1 MAVQNCPGQ
10 DRRFWRNED
19 IFEAPCPHCG
29 EGIEFWKDDP
39 RRTCGHC
46 GKEAPNPKI
55 NLGCAQWCK
64 FAKDCLGIVVTPVS
78 NVSLRDALIHEM
90 KQVFGDDERR
100 IAHAMKV
107 LDYAQRLLV
116 EEGGD
121 PLVVTAA
128 AILHDIGILEAERKH
143 NSAAGAY
150 QEMEGPPIAR
160 EILQRLGV
168 QGERTDRICEIIAN
182 HHSAKGA
189 DTPEFR
195 IIWDA
200 DQLVNAEGS
209 GASPGAEELRD
220 FIERTFRTAAGR
232 TLAFLHL
239 PSGDPYP
246 PTGAAS

>member
-1 MAVQNCPGQ
+1 MAVQRCPGQ

-29 EGIEFWKDDP
+29 GVIEFWKDDP

-46 GKEAPNPKI
+46 GQKAPNPRMD
-55 NLGCAQWCK
+55 LGCAQWCK
-64 FAKDCLGIVVTPVS
+64 FAKDCLGVEVMPVS
-78 NVSLRDALIHEM
+78 NVSLRDSLVHEM
-90 KQVFGDDERR
+90 QEVFGGDERR

-107 LDYAQRLLV
+107 LDYAERILV

-143 NSAAGAY
+143 GSAAGAH
-150 QEMEGPPIAR
+150 QETEGPPIAR
-160 EILQRLGV
+160 EILERLGV
-168 QGERTDRICEIIAN
+168 QGDRTEHICAIIAN
-182 HHSAKGA
+182 HHSAKDI

-200 DQLVNAEGS
+200 DQLVNAEES
-209 GASPGAEELRD
+209 GAPRSAEEMKN
-220 FIERTFRTAAGR
+220 FIRRTFRTTTGK
-232 TLAFLHL
+232 TLAFIHL
-239 PSGDPYP
+239 PGGDSHAP
-246 PTGAAS
+246 ASA